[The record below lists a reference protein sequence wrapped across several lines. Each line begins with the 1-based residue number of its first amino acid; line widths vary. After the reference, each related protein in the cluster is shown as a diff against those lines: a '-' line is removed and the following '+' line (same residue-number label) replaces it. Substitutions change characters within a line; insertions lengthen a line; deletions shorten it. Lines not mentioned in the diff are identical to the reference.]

1 MNYIKLSTI
10 ALITATSFI
19 TVSCGDKKT
28 DESTTNTE
36 QTETKTKPY
45 PLDHC
50 VVSGEKLGSMGEPHV
65 FVYEGQQIKQCCDN
79 CEPKFR
85 KDPEKYLKMIN
96 APKAS
101 KHQH

>member
-10 ALITATSFI
+10 VLITATSIF
-19 TVSCGDKKT
+19 TVSCGDKKAE
-28 DESTTNTE
+28 ESTTNTE
-36 QTETKTKPY
+36 QTETKAKPY

-50 VVSGEKLGSMGEPHV
+50 VVSGEKLGSMGEAHV

-85 KDPEKYLKMIN
+85 KDPEKYLKKI
-96 APKAS
+96 AEGKTS